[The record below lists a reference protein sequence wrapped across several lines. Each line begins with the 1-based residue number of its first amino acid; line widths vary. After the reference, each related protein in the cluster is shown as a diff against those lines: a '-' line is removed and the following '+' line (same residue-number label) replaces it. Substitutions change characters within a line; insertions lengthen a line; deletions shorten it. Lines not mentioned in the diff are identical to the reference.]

1 MSVSFCWRTRAACR
15 FAVLASIVIAGVLSS
30 PALRAEAD
38 ANKTSPAK
46 TVATET
52 VIELQSNVQ
61 EQLRQSADSIER
73 QQWQLNELKQ
83 KRNQLTDGRINVDLD
98 KAIDAA
104 QKQLDDQ
111 RQRFIE
117 LATSDYDLL
126 HNDEPLQLDVNLQ
139 QEMLQVIY
147 PLVREMKQLSE
158 RPRAIEKLSAQIA
171 FYRQRNEALDKGLTH
186 LREVIAHTKDQKLL
200 PALRKLEDE
209 ASRAQTDVQ
218 QKLESLQRR
227 QTDLLE
233 DSPPLWSSLGGA
245 MRSFATGMGW
255 HLLLGIA
262 LAVGTYLLIQ
272 LLTPIPL
279 SILEKRRLESF
290 TFIERS
296 VRFFSRVLGALGA
309 AIVLLMVLYSQGEWV
324 LLGVA
329 IIIYIGLF
337 FGLKNVLPNYLTEI
351 RTVLNLGSVRQGER
365 LIYNGLPWRIA
376 DLDFYT
382 LLHNPALSG
391 VMRVPLTQISKLSSR
406 PFHKDEP
413 WFPTTIG
420 DTVIMNDGIRGRVER
435 QTTESVQLNCGES
448 LVTYRIEKFL
458 DARPQNISTGFAV
471 STIFSIDY
479 RHQHE
484 ALTVVEQ
491 QFKETLRTLLA
502 QQDFSASCVHLD
514 VEFKS
519 AGPSSLDFRIV
530 GLFRGDAAEH
540 HGRIQRWMQRA
551 ALECANTHDWNI
563 PYQQITVHTN
573 PVAKIDAEKKEA
585 GHLAANKLTEV
596 LPPDGSG

>member
-1 MSVSFCWRTRAACR
+1 MPVSVWRARLLCKLIVATSFI
-15 FAVLASIVIAGVLSS
+15 FAGAFSLALH
-30 PALRAEAD
+30 AESNA
-38 ANKTSPAK
+38 ANKTPPAK
-46 TVATET
+46 AAPAET
-52 VIELQSNVQ
+52 VIELQPDVQ
-61 EQLRQSADSIER
+61 EQLRQTADNIER
-73 QQWQLNELKQ
+73 QQWQLNQLKQ
-83 KRNQLTDGRINVDLD
+83 KRNELTDGRVNPDLD
-98 KAIDAA
+98 KTIDAA

-171 FYRQRNEALDKGLTH
+171 FYRQRNDALDKGLIH
-186 LREVIAHTKDQKLL
+186 LREVIAQTSDHKLL
-200 PALRKLEDE
+200 PALRKLEDD
-209 ASRAQTDVQ
+209 ASRAQTDIQ

-227 QTDLLE
+227 QQDLLE

-245 MRSFATGMGW
+245 MRDFATGMGW
-255 HLLLGIA
+255 HLLLGLA
-262 LAVGTYLLIQ
+262 LAIATYLFVQ

-296 VRFFSRVLGALGA
+296 VRFFSRVIGALGA

-329 IIIYIGLF
+329 VIIYIGLF

-413 WFPTTIG
+413 WFPTNIG
-420 DTVIMNDGIRGRVER
+420 DTVIMSDGIQGRVER
-435 QTTESVQLNCGES
+435 QTTESVQINCGES

-484 ALTVVEQ
+484 ALTVVER
-491 QFKETLRTLLA
+491 QFKETLAALLA
-502 QQDFSASCVHLD
+502 QQDFSASCLHLD

-519 AGPSSLDFRIV
+519 AGTSSLDFRIV
-530 GLFRGDAAEH
+530 GLFRGDAAEQ

-563 PYQQITVHTN
+563 PYQQITVHTHPAATEN
-573 PVAKIDAEKKEA
+573 PDTKNAADADKTI
-585 GHLAANKLTEV
+585 AAH
-596 LPPDGSG
+596 PRDGSG

>member
-1 MSVSFCWRTRAACR
+1 MSVSIWRARLLCKLIVVTSIGFAGALSTALHAESDTAAK
-15 FAVLASIVIAGVLSS
+15 AA
-30 PALRAEAD
+30 P
-38 ANKTSPAK
+38 P
-46 TVATET
+46 ET
-52 VIELQSNVQ
+52 VIELQPDVQ

-73 QQWQLNELKQ
+73 QQRQLNELKQ
-83 KRNQLTDGRINVDLD
+83 KRNQLTDGRVNPDLD
-98 KAIDAA
+98 KTIESA

-126 HNDEPLQLDVNLQ
+126 HNEEPLQHDVNWQ

-147 PLVREMKQLSE
+147 PLMREMKQLSE
-158 RPRAIEKLSAQIA
+158 RPRAIEKLSSQIS
-171 FYRQRNEALDKGLTH
+171 FYQQRNDALDKGLTH
-186 LREVIAHTKDQKLL
+186 LREVIAQTSDNKLL

-209 ASRAQTDVQ
+209 ASRAQIDIQ

-227 QTDLLE
+227 QQDLLE
-233 DSPPLWSSLGGA
+233 DSPPLWSSLGTA
-245 MRSFATGMGW
+245 MRDFATGMGW
-255 HLLLGIA
+255 HLLLGLA
-262 LAVGTYLLIQ
+262 LAIGTYLLIQ

-296 VRFFSRVLGALGA
+296 VHFFSRVIGALGA

-329 IIIYIGLF
+329 VIIYIGLF
-337 FGLKNVLPNYLTEI
+337 FGLKNMLPNYLTEI

-413 WFPTTIG
+413 WFPTNIG
-420 DTVIMNDGIRGRVER
+420 DNVIMNDGIQGRVER
-435 QTTESVQLNCGES
+435 QTTESVQINCGES

-484 ALTVVEQ
+484 ALNVIEQ
-491 QFKETLRTLLA
+491 QFKETLAKQLA
-502 QQDFSASCVHLD
+502 QQDFSASCLHLD

-519 AGPSSLDFRIV
+519 AAPSSLDFRIV
-530 GLFRGDAAEH
+530 GLFRGDAAEQ

-573 PVAKIDAEKKEA
+573 PTTKKESNES
-585 GHLAANKLTEV
+585 AAIKPDETIQH
-596 LPPDGSG
+596 PKDGSG